1 MKFEL
6 ISDLHLTQNTIFY
19 DDFFDA
25 KSEILVLAGDICEY
39 HEIPKYYEFFEKISK
54 NWKTILYVL
63 GNHEFYFGQ
72 IDKVANIIR
81 NHLKE
86 LKNIIILDNE
96 SVNINNIQFVG
107 STLWASMFNGYHVCM
122 NECELRINDFKC
134 ISSKY
139 PSIKLDGIEILTLF
153 YDHSRFIRN
162 LVDNSLADKIVV
174 ITHFAPS
181 LQSIHPR
188 FAIDTLRGYFA
199 SDIEDIIEYNNKVKV
214 WCHGHT
220 HDNFD
225 YMINQCRVVCNPL
238 GYENKPYYP
247 QLINV

>member
-1 MKFEL
+1 M
-6 ISDLHLTQNTIFY
+6 
-19 DDFFDA
+19 
-25 KSEILVLAGDICEY
+25 
-39 HEIPKYYEFFEKISK
+39 
-54 NWKTILYVL
+54 
-63 GNHEFYFGQ
+63 
-72 IDKVANIIR
+72 ANIIR
-81 NHLKE
+81 HHLKE

-107 STLWASMFNGYHVCM
+107 STLWASMFNGYYICM
-122 NECELRINDFKC
+122 NECESRINDFRC

-139 PSIKLDGIEILTLF
+139 PTGKLDGIEILTLF

-162 LVDNSLADKIVV
+162 LVDNSLANKIVV

-188 FAIDTLRGYFA
+188 FAVDTLRGYFA

-220 HDNFD
+220 HDKFD

-238 GYENKPYYP
+238 GYEDNRYYHP